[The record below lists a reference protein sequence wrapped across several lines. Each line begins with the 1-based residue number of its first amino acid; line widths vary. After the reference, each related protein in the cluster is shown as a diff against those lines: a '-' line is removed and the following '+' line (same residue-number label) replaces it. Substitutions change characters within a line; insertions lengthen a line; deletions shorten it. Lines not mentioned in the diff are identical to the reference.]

1 MCIPEEIITY
11 SKNKTFAI
19 VTHYSIMHGPKH
31 SQSCVFNVQSYL
43 KISISIFFINL
54 QFNTHLSALRQVYLS

>member
-19 VTHYSIMHGPKH
+19 ITHYSIMHGPKL

-54 QFNTHLSALRQVYLS
+54 QFNTNLSAICEIYLS